1 MALYGRYQRV
11 ALTFLLWGFSF
22 VHSSLIDY
30 SCQNWEGY
38 GKFLDVTFGD
48 QPSLSKASCDQDV
61 ELETFSDS
69 PPRIRYSQAVRILIK
84 LHGCLKLIAELERGG
99 TSSLN
104 KSNIAKSYWNRMAQL
119 YVLYNLYQKS
129 STWKIIICIMHLT
142 MLIEKSSTSPTRGA
156 IESVTNVCITF
167 WCLL

>member
-1 MALYGRYQRV
+1 MLYHVNSGGCEVSFDVILVSSTGSQRKRKSEYRKQVIVHQRREYSGAECCFGHVITGKMALYGRYQRV
-11 ALTFLLWGFSF
+11 ALTILLWGFSF

-69 PPRIRYSQAVRILIK
+69 PPRVRYSQAVRILIK

-104 KSNIAKSYWNRMAQL
+104 KSNIAKSY
-119 YVLYNLYQKS
+119 
-129 STWKIIICIMHLT
+129 
-142 MLIEKSSTSPTRGA
+142 
-156 IESVTNVCITF
+156 
-167 WCLL
+167 

>member
-11 ALTFLLWGFSF
+11 ALIFLLWGFSF

-61 ELETFSDS
+61 QLETFSDS

-104 KSNIAKSYWNRMAQL
+104 KSNIAKSY
-119 YVLYNLYQKS
+119 
-129 STWKIIICIMHLT
+129 
-142 MLIEKSSTSPTRGA
+142 
-156 IESVTNVCITF
+156 
-167 WCLL
+167 

>member
-1 MALYGRYQRV
+1 MLYHVNSGGCEVSFDVILVSSTGSQRKRKSEYRKQVIVHQEGILRAECCFGHVITGKMALYGRYQRV

-61 ELETFSDS
+61 QLETFSDS
-69 PPRIRYSQAVRILIK
+69 PPRVRYSQAVRILIK
-84 LHGCLKLIAELERGG
+84 L
-99 TSSLN
+99 
-104 KSNIAKSYWNRMAQL
+104 
-119 YVLYNLYQKS
+119 
-129 STWKIIICIMHLT
+129 
-142 MLIEKSSTSPTRGA
+142 
-156 IESVTNVCITF
+156 
-167 WCLL
+167 

>member
-61 ELETFSDS
+61 QLETFSDS
-69 PPRIRYSQAVRILIK
+69 PNSLF
-84 LHGCLKLIAELERGG
+84 
-99 TSSLN
+99 TSGKDFN
-104 KSNIAKSYWNRMAQL
+104 K
-119 YVLYNLYQKS
+119 
-129 STWKIIICIMHLT
+129 
-142 MLIEKSSTSPTRGA
+142 TSWMFEAYR
-156 IESVTNVCITF
+156 
-167 WCLL
+167 